1 MIIFEFFNLL
11 FLAEIQITTEEL
23 NDLNEKLTILSE
35 NIIKFEEIDFLEK
48 RNTKIS
54 SKIDGLEKT
63 ILGLEKEIKNLN
75 DINNSI
81 KDNEC
86 YSNRCPYFD
95 ENEC

>member
-48 RNTKIS
+48 RNT
-54 SKIDGLEKT
+54 
-63 ILGLEKEIKNLN
+63 N
-75 DINNSI
+75 
-81 KDNEC
+81 
-86 YSNRCPYFD
+86 
-95 ENEC
+95 